1 MKKKILSCIQPT
13 GHLHFGNY
21 FGAIKNWVHLQE
33 ENECIYGVVD
43 YHAMTMPFDPSQLR
57 QNSIQM
63 IRYLIS
69 CGLDPNKATLFI
81 QSMVPEHTEL
91 AWIFNCICS
100 YGELARMTQFKDKGE
115 NLDSQ
120 KQVTTGLFT
129 YPVLQ
134 AADILIY
141 NATHVPVGKDQVQH
155 LELSRTIANRFNNR
169 YGNFFNEPQALLAE
183 IPKIQSLADPTKKM
197 SKSLGSKHFIGLF
210 EDEKTIRKKVKSAV
224 TSNTVGEIM
233 DPGVQNLFGLLKA
246 NGAYE
251 THDSLMK
258 EYNSGSLRYSDLK
271 EEVSTMLIA
280 LSAKFKSSLKEIERD
295 EKYLEEILDESA
307 ERCRSEAIAT
317 LKEVKKRLGLR
328 K

>member
-1 MKKKILSCIQPT
+1 MKNKILSCIQPT
-13 GHLHFGNY
+13 GQLHFGNY

-33 ENECIYGVVD
+33 ENDCIYGVVD
-43 YHAMTMPFDPSQLR
+43 YHAMTMPFDPAQLR
-57 QNSIQM
+57 QNSLQM
-63 IRYLIS
+63 IRYLIA

-81 QSMVPEHTEL
+81 QSMVPAHTEL
-91 AWIFNCICS
+91 AWIFNCLCS

-169 YGNFFNEPQALLAE
+169 YGKLFNEPQALLAE

-210 EDEKTIRKKVKSAV
+210 EDESTIRKKVKSAI
-224 TSNTVGEIM
+224 TSNAVGETM

-246 NGAYE
+246 NGADE
-251 THDSLMK
+251 TYDSLKK
-258 EYNSGSLRYSDLK
+258 EYYSGSLRYSDLK
-271 EEVSTMLIA
+271 EEVSTMLIG
-280 LSAKFKSSLKEIERD
+280 LSAKFKSKLKEIEGD
-295 EKYLEEILDESA
+295 DKYIEDILDQSA

-328 K
+328 N